1 MERLI
6 KELRTNLEV
15 NSDVSVIKQQTW
27 KLPIVLYDLGFSR
40 VKRLKMDVLMKML
53 LFAFQE
59 TEIHRAAN
67 LAELLL
73 VEELFIRDLMEK
85 MQRTGLIQ
93 LEKRGYRLTAKG
105 FDYLE
110 KGIFDEEMEGDDMVM
125 SFSSVHDEYALAS
138 QNEHPEASETMPLYR
153 YFKKAALNKER
164 VQQLLLSEMVFPEE
178 EGFQVIATDVASC
191 IEQETDF
198 IPCIE
203 FQLYDSKQDL
213 FYARIWNT
221 LSGTWDE
228 ILAKQIEE
236 REVVRWRKA
245 MEESKK

>member
-1 MERLI
+1 M

-125 SFSSVHDEYALAS
+125 SFSSVHDEYALAL

-178 EGFQVIATDVASC
+178 EGFQVIATDVTSC

>member
-1 MERLI
+1 M
-6 KELRTNLEV
+6 KELRTNLEA

-110 KGIFDEEMEGDDMVM
+110 KGIFDEEMEGDDTVM
-125 SFSSVHDEYALAS
+125 SFSSVHDEYALAL

-178 EGFQVIATDVASC
+178 EGFQVIATNVTSC

-245 MEESKK
+245 MEESIK

>member
-1 MERLI
+1 M
-6 KELRTNLEV
+6 KELQKNLEA
-15 NSDVSVIKQQTW
+15 NSEVSVIKKQIW
-27 KLPIVLYDLGFSR
+27 KLPIVLYDVGFSR

-110 KGIFDEEMEGDDMVM
+110 KGIFDEEMEGDDTVM
-125 SFSSVHDEYALAS
+125 SFSSVHDAYALAS
-138 QNEHPEASETMPLYR
+138 QNEHPEADEAMPLYR

-178 EGFQVIATDVASC
+178 EGFQVIATDVTSC
-191 IEQETDF
+191 IEQETNF

-228 ILAKQIEE
+228 TLAKQIEE

-245 MEESKK
+245 MEESMK

>member
-1 MERLI
+1 M

-67 LAELLL
+67 LSELLL

-125 SFSSVHDEYALAS
+125 SFSSVHDEYALAL

-178 EGFQVIATDVASC
+178 EGFQVIATDVTSC

>member
-1 MERLI
+1 M
-6 KELRTNLEV
+6 KELRTNLEA

-110 KGIFDEEMEGDDMVM
+110 KGIFDEEMEGDDTVM
-125 SFSSVHDEYALAS
+125 SFSSVHDEYALAL

-178 EGFQVIATDVASC
+178 EGFQVIATDVTSC

>member
-1 MERLI
+1 MI
-6 KELRTNLEV
+6 NELRANLEA
-15 NSDVSVIKQQTW
+15 NADVSIVKQQTW
-27 KLPIVLYDLGFSR
+27 KLPIVFYDVGFSR

-67 LAELLL
+67 LAEFLL

-110 KGIFDEEMEGDDMVM
+110 KGIFDEEMEGDDTVM
-125 SFSSVHDEYALAS
+125 SFSSVHDKYALAS
-138 QNEHPEASETMPLYR
+138 QNGHPEASEAMPLYR
-153 YFKKAALNKER
+153 YFKKATLNKER
-164 VQQLLLSEMVFPEE
+164 VQQLLLAEMIFPEE
-178 EGFQVIATDVASC
+178 EGFQIIATDVTSC

-198 IPCIE
+198 VPCIE
-203 FQLYDSKQDL
+203 FQLHDAKQDL

-221 LSGTWDE
+221 WSGSWDE
-228 ILAKQIEE
+228 TLAKQIEE
-236 REVVRWRKA
+236 REVVSWRKA
-245 MEESKK
+245 MGELKK